1 MGAWTSDRGGAG
13 RRQSKSLGRDH
24 WARAR
29 APSPRPFPPHSVTPP
44 DRAAAAR
51 GHFCHT
57 PSVQRWSGA
66 SAQRGGRS
74 VVRPVG
80 PASRKHPSLTVGI
93 GARERRWKGPKP
105 GGGACSRCSSVDSV
119 AATANKPRGL
129 IRRRESAELANL
141 PRTDR
146 EPHGMDFLMAG
157 AIIFTASFFVPPTS
171 AFGSLVVGCLGV
183 GFMARGIYERR
194 SSW

>member
-146 EPHGMDFLMAG
+146 EPHGMDILRIRRQAG
-157 AIIFTASFFVPPTS
+157 RQEGGGGRP
-171 AFGSLVVGCLGV
+171 
-183 GFMARGIYERR
+183 RR
-194 SSW
+194 A

>member
-1 MGAWTSDRGGAG
+1 MITGRVREPRALGRSPHTRSPLQTAQQPHGATFVTRRACSAG
-13 RRQSKSLGRDH
+13 RALRRKEVVDRSYGR
-24 WARAR
+24 
-29 APSPRPFPPHSVTPP
+29 
-44 DRAAAAR
+44 
-51 GHFCHT
+51 
-57 PSVQRWSGA
+57 
-66 SAQRGGRS
+66 SAQPHAS
-74 VVRPVG
+74 I

-146 EPHGMDFLMAG
+146 EPHGMDFLESE
-157 AIIFTASFFVPPTS
+157 TLKS
-171 AFGSLVVGCLGV
+171 
-183 GFMARGIYERR
+183 
-194 SSW
+194 